1 MDIYDRRRKKRNNE
15 EGWRMDFMKTFY
27 MSCHDNNSRF
37 VLLSKIIS
45 NRWTFDSNRDC
56 FVFLDF

>member
-1 MDIYDRRRKKRNNE
+1 
-15 EGWRMDFMKTFY
+15 MDFMKTFSY

-45 NRWTFDSNRDC
+45 NRGTFDSNMNW